1 MRGWLQA
8 RHAERQRKHHEAL
21 LARTRP
27 QEPDEPQEPEL
38 PEEAKEAQEP
48 GRQEE
53 QTSEALV
60 VVSRRESEKLSED
73 QRRVLAERGEEYAQW
88 LGAASKRVAADSGV
102 KSAAAQ
108 DWGASLGDFGP

>member
-1 MRGWLQA
+1 MPCDWLQA

-27 QEPDEPQEPEL
+27 QEPDEPQDPEL
-38 PEEAKEAQEP
+38 PEEAEEAQEP
-48 GRQEE
+48 GEQEE
-53 QTSEALV
+53 QTLAVAL
-60 VVSRRESEKLSED
+60 RRDSEKLSED

-88 LGAASKRVAADSGV
+88 LGAASKRIAADSGF